1 MKAWQFSTDNL
12 PRQERAQA
20 WREAITRL
28 RLPVGEAP
36 PAEAFHGA
44 VSCLIS
50 PLGMEFA
57 VVDGSPQ
64 TISGRNPN
72 QPAAVWLV
80 VLLQGEATLSDDV
93 STVALEPGD
102 IVYGPTGMNAALRL
116 LTRFRIMFITAPR
129 VALDHRLIAP
139 LSLKIGR
146 LPAASGLGHVFSGLL
161 KATADT
167 LDELTSDQLRPV
179 ELALTEFLVASLA
192 AEGSPSALGG
202 AGAAR
207 AAHLH
212 RICQTIET
220 LLAEPDLTLGRVAD
234 EDGISPRYL
243 QKLFASANQSFST
256 YLRTRRLERCRL
268 DLTSPMCAGLSISEI
283 CFRWG
288 FNGSAHFSRAFKD
301 QYGVSPREYRR
312 ASQASA

>member
-93 STVALEPGD
+93 STVALDPGD
-102 IVYGPTGMNAALRL
+102 IVYGPTGMNAALQL

-192 AEGSPSALGG
+192 AEGSPAALGG

-312 ASQASA
+312 ASQAAA